1 MKGKLEI
8 IALNSQTVTICGDLG
23 EIDGADKL
31 GIFNCLAEA
40 LELDEIDRKL
50 IGVVIYGG
58 GIEALGGPKAQTL
71 RIASEMLDAVERIKK
86 KKSGFDPLD

>member
-8 IALNSQTVTICGDLG
+8 IAPNSHTVTIMGDLG
-23 EIDGADKL
+23 DIDGADKL
-31 GIFNCLAEA
+31 VIFNCLAEA

-58 GIEALGGPKAQTL
+58 GIEALGGPKAQTV
-71 RIASEMLDAVERIKK
+71 RIASEMLAAAEAIKRR
-86 KKSGFDPLD
+86 KSGSEPLD